1 MEEGIPRPRSP
12 RRVLHQGMGTKVSR
26 DVRKSGSR
34 VHKCHRITRAKDSND
49 SLLVDEL
56 DQGPAIPWGRSGSR
70 WGPQLGQATY
80 KNRQRLY
87 LSEQTD
93 GSVPNTLVIE
103 NCEVVKRRV
112 AATEHISQFNE
123 EARSPFIK
131 KYKTII
137 HPREGCV
144 NRIRELTQNSKIV
157 GTHSDSPDVLIWDI
171 EAQPNR
177 HVVLGA
183 ANSSTDLLL
192 IVHKDNAEFPLAMC
206 PTDPFVLSGGKD
218 KSVGLWSI
226 QDQISTLASE
236 STPAKSPGSG
246 GTNTNLASKGDDSC
260 LILWDSRSSST
271 PVVKSADN
279 TINRFD
285 RRNLTSGGVG
295 SPVYIQIYNN
305 NGFLNKNIGESS
317 ESNGDQRCSI
327 FGSKSNPA
335 FICHQRQDRLLVSWL
350 LASISTSYLPQ
361 LIGCSSSQQFFQPEL
376 QSYSELQSHSES
388 CQSCSHTGRNPF

>member
-12 RRVLHQGMGTKVSR
+12 RRILHQGMGTKVSR

-93 GSVPNTLVIE
+93 GSVPNTLVIA

-144 NRIRELTQNSKIV
+144 NRIRELAQNSKIV
-157 GTHSDSPDVLIWDI
+157 GTHSDSPD
-171 EAQPNR
+171 AQPNR

-295 SPVYIQIYNN
+295 SPVYIQ
-305 NGFLNKNIGESS
+305 KNIGESS

-327 FGSKSNPA
+327 FGSGA
-335 FICHQRQDRLLVSWL
+335 DRLLVSWL

-361 LIGCSSSQQFFQPEL
+361 LIGCSSSQQIWATIEQLFSSQSTAKFFQPEL